1 MSSSILTDTKKA
13 LGIASVDTVFD
24 PDITMH
30 INSVF
35 STLKQYGVGP
45 DDGFEI
51 EDDGATWADFIGT
64 NKAFNFVKSYIYLK
78 VRLLFDPPATSYLI
92 SAFKEQAIEFE
103 ARISIEREQHE
114 WVNPNPLPVNE
125 DTVLDGG
132 TP

>member
-1 MSSSILTDTKKA
+1 MSTSILTDTKKL
-13 LGIASVDTVFD
+13 LGIVEGDTVFD
-24 PDITMH
+24 LDIIMH

-51 EDDGATWADFIGT
+51 EDDDPTWADFFGP
-64 NKAFNFVKSYIYLK
+64 NKAFNFVKSYVFLK
-78 VRLLFDPPATSYLI
+78 VRLLFDPPTTSYLI
-92 SAFKEQAIEFE
+92 TACKEQAAEFE

-114 WVNPNPLPVNE
+114 WINPNPEPVNE